1 MKKFLYIIMC
11 GVLLLSGCEEDNEP
25 LAYPPTLASG
35 SVTEMTRVQAVLSGA
50 AIPHPSSIVK
60 CDIGFMVATSDN
72 MADAESF
79 VGTEESDGNNQ
90 YRATATGL
98 KPGTQYYFCI
108 YAKSGNTLVKGP
120 VQSFTTEE
128 SIAPIVSVPTVI
140 SKDETDRKSVV

>member
-72 MADAESF
+72 MVDAESF
-79 VGTEESDGNNQ
+79 VGTEESDGSNQ
-90 YRATATGL
+90 YRAFYQCIAAFSINTKVIL
-98 KPGTQYYFCI
+98 GTWF
-108 YAKSGNTLVKGP
+108 
-120 VQSFTTEE
+120 
-128 SIAPIVSVPTVI
+128 
-140 SKDETDRKSVV
+140 